1 MSGTRAP
8 RATAT
13 RILTAVVLLAGL
25 ALAITAA
32 RWFVGRASWFTDR
45 ERVTQAV
52 VVQRTRDV
60 ARLVT
65 SETTLRDV
73 LVYENSRY
81 GSTKRALVVVTG
93 RVLAGI
99 DLTGGADVRVD
110 EAARRI
116 HVSLPQARVL
126 GVEVTDLR
134 TYDERSGL
142 WNPFRPADRDSIF
155 RRARAQLVTT
165 AGELET
171 ARRAE
176 TSARRLLTSLLTTD
190 GYTVEVT
197 VRGRTPPL
205 SDSAADSAFSSHLS
219 PNTE

>member
-1 MSGTRAP
+1 MADPP
-8 RATAT
+8 RAIPRT
-13 RILTAVVLLAGL
+13 LLLAVAALAALLL
-25 ALAITAA
+25 ALALAA
-32 RWFVGRASWFTDR
+32 GGARSLAPRLPGFSGRSA
-45 ERVTQAV
+45 VTQAV

-73 LVYENSRY
+73 LVYENSRL

-99 DLTGGADVRVD
+99 DLGGGADVRVD
-110 EAARRI
+110 QRARRI
-116 HVSLPQARVL
+116 RIALPPARVL

-155 RRARAQLVTT
+155 RLAREQLVTT
-165 AGELET
+165 AGELAV

-176 TSARRLLTSLLTTD
+176 TSARRMLETLFGVD
-190 GYTVEVT
+190 GYTTEVT
-197 VRGRTPPL
+197 FAGRTAGRARGAESVPTL
-205 SDSAADSAFSSHLS
+205 
-219 PNTE
+219 TEE